1 MSYVQFLM
9 SWGRLLN
16 SIAAESCSVPGTVD
30 GSRRRSQEDLRTL
43 AGLCSTSSL
52 AGQNEIPFNG
62 HQTTPRLFLSYKE
75 ERASI

>member
-30 GSRRRSQEDLRTL
+30 GSRRRSQEDLRAFAGSASWPAVGQQL
-43 AGLCSTSSL
+43 ASSFGMKPCISSL
-52 AGQNEIPFNG
+52 LCDILDDN
-62 HQTTPRLFLSYKE
+62 
-75 ERASI
+75 

>member
-30 GSRRRSQEDLRTL
+30 GSRRRSQEDLRAL
-43 AGLCSTSSL
+43 AGLYSTSL
-52 AGQNEIPFNG
+52 RQVGQQFW
-62 HQTTPRLFLSYKE
+62 YK
-75 ERASI
+75 ALHIVLVM